1 MLTVHDKGQLYPFFK
16 KVNTNATRIYLTA
29 KIVCHISIG
38 APQKQPAVI
47 FFGKG
52 FNLLVVSSR

>member
-1 MLTVHDKGQLYPFFK
+1 MLTVHGKGQLYRFLK
-16 KVNTNATRIYLTA
+16 KVNTNATRIYLTV
-29 KIVCHISIG
+29 KLFCDISTG

-47 FFGKG
+47 FFEKG